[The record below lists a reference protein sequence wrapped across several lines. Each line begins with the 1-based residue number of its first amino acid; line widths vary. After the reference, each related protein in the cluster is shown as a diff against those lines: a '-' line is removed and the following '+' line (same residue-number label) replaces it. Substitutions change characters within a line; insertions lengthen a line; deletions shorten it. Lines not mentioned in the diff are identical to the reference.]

1 MATTYSEVLGRIMRG
16 EYDDAS
22 PEERAE
28 AVQRLVQ
35 LCSGAA
41 AAVAFQPIPL
51 VDAALITP
59 IQIAMVQGIGRI
71 HGHKLDQ
78 KSILEILSTF
88 GASLVAQNVLMAA
101 AKLVPF
107 LGWLASMSMAYAL
120 TWAIGEVSDHYFK
133 NGRGV
138 SQDELRRMF
147 KDTYRAKKAE
157 KEKEHRDDGTLKE
170 RLEQLRAAHEAGLLT
185 DDEFAAKKEAML
197 SSF

>member
-1 MATTYSEVLGRIMRG
+1 VASYAEVLGRISRG
-16 EYDDAS
+16 EYDDAT
-22 PEERAE
+22 PEVRAD
-28 AVQRLVQ
+28 AVRTLIG

-41 AAVAFQPIPL
+41 AAVAFQPVPL
-51 VDAALITP
+51 LDAVLISP
-59 IQIAMVQGIGRI
+59 IQIGMVQGIGRI
-71 HGHKLDQ
+71 YGHRLDQ

-120 TWAIGEVSDHYFK
+120 TWAIGEVSDHYFA

-147 KDTYRAKKAE
+147 KQSYREKKAE
-157 KEKEHRDDGTLKE
+157 KERAHKGNETLKE
-170 RLEQLRAAHEAGLLT
+170 RLEQLRAAHQAGLID
-185 DDEFAAKKEAML
+185 DDEFARKKDEIL